1 MSAEEDV
8 NNNDDDVVVVV
19 VLLSPCAH
27 RAVSTF
33 LQTGHVTSVVHLTAL
48 QFVSNHNRQQ
58 KFPSKNL
65 IAVAPEDFGEKH
77 YVTRVE
83 LQSAGSQ
90 PLFAAHVTT
99 SKPTRPFIGS
109 FSVFTGVSD
118 TKDPAQVL
126 SFEGEQERESPP
138 TVIFGIKG
146 CSDMCGS
153 NSVSKGVSFA
163 LRALLSRKSTTADDQ
178 KACDDMMD
186 EADEEER
193 DEVDVDEDDDDE
205 DDEDEDDEDKES
217 EGKVLDDQDG
227 AEDDA
232 DDDDDD
238 GEEEEE

>member
-1 MSAEEDV
+1 MSAEEDA
-8 NNNDDDVVVVV
+8 VVVVV

-33 LQTGHVTSVVHLTAL
+33 LQTGHVASVIHLTAL
-48 QFVSNHNRQQ
+48 QFVSDHNRRQ
-58 KFPSKNL
+58 KFPSSNL
-65 IAVAPEDFGEKH
+65 IAVAPEGFGEEH

-90 PLFAAHVTT
+90 PLFAAYVST
-99 SKPTRPFIGS
+99 SKPTRPIIGS

-126 SFEGEQERESPP
+126 SFEGEEEGSPP

-163 LRALLSRKSTTADDQ
+163 LRALLSRKSTADDE
-178 KACDDMMD
+178 KACDDGIDED
-186 EADEEER
+186 EAEEEE
-193 DEVDVDEDDDDE
+193 EVDVDDDE
-205 DDEDEDDEDKES
+205 DDEDNES

-227 AEDDA
+227 VEDDA
-232 DDDDDD
+232 DDDD
-238 GEEEEE
+238 EEEEE